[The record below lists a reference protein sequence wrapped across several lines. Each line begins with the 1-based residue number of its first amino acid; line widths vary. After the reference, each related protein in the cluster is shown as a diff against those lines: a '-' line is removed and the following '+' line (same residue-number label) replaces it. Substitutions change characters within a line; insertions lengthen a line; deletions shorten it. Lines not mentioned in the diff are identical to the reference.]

1 MLRWKPIPECQN
13 YSVSDHGNVMNTATG
28 KLLKPI
34 RNSNGYY
41 KVTLAGKQ
49 YDIHRLV
56 AQAFVPNPDNL
67 PQVNHKDEDKSSNV
81 YTNLEW
87 VTDSS
92 NMKHGTRGK
101 RAVENG
107 SGIARKIYQYEDGE
121 LVGVWASQK
130 FASEFFKLKQ
140 TSISRCLS
148 GVYKTA
154 GGYTWSYTLIP
165 E

>member
-56 AQAFVPNPDNL
+56 A
-67 PQVNHKDEDKSSNV
+67 
-81 YTNLEW
+81 
-87 VTDSS
+87 
-92 NMKHGTRGK
+92 
-101 RAVENG
+101 
-107 SGIARKIYQYEDGE
+107 
-121 LVGVWASQK
+121 
-130 FASEFFKLKQ
+130 
-140 TSISRCLS
+140 
-148 GVYKTA
+148 
-154 GGYTWSYTLIP
+154 
-165 E
+165 